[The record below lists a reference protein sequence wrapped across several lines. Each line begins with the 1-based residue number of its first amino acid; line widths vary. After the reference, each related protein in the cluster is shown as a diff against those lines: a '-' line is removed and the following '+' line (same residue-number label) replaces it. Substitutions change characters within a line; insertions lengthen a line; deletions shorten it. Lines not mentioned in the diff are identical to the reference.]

1 MSANPSHAVRQWFSA
16 LPAIAT
22 SGAFTSIGPRTVAA
36 LIGDFRQ
43 FGPTPALLIA
53 LSARRFP
60 DRVAVIDDRGPLT
73 YGQLQERASSIAA
86 ALFASCLQPPASV
99 GIVCRNHR
107 GFVEAMT
114 AGAQLGAELI
124 FINTELPPAQ
134 LEAILHRH
142 RPDVLI
148 YDDEY
153 AQAVDDAGYEGLRVL
168 AWCAD
173 PAATADLPTL
183 DELAAQRHPS
193 PPRVRRPVKLTLLTS
208 GTTGLAKGV
217 PRAVKPRAIA
227 MLCATAMA
235 TLRLKSSEVVL
246 VAPPFFHGFGLL
258 TLLGPLA
265 LGGTAVCRR
274 RFDARQTLGDIEA
287 FDVDVLVA
295 VPAMLQRMVNLPDL
309 DALAHRRPLRLAV
322 TGAAPISPAAVSA
335 FIDAFGPIL
344 VNGYGSTEAGLVTL
358 ATPADLAAV
367 PDTVGRTALGVS
379 VRILA
384 DDGSAAPTG
393 HPGSIFVRTVL
404 DYAGYTPDQNAPVA
418 AKQVVDGHVKTG
430 DVGYF
435 DDQGRLYIAGRADD
449 MIVSGGENVFPG
461 EVESRLSAHPKV
473 AEAVVIGTPDEE
485 FGQVLKAFIVAAP
498 GVEAP
503 SPDELKQY
511 VRDRL
516 ERYKVPKQ
524 FVVID
529 EIPRNASGKVL
540 RSQLDSLARPRLS
553 DVEEQHL
560 A

>member
-1 MSANPSHAVRQWFSA
+1 MSSNPVHAVRQWFSA

-22 SGAFTSIGPRTVAA
+22 SGAFAAIGPQTMAG
-36 LIGDFRQ
+36 LIADFRQ
-43 FGPTPALLIA
+43 FGPTPALLMA

-60 DRVAVIDDRGPLT
+60 DRIAVIDDQGALT
-73 YGQLQERASSIAA
+73 YSQLQQRATSIAA
-86 ALFASCLQPPASV
+86 ALFASCPQPPASV
-99 GIVCRNHR
+99 GIICRNHR

-153 AQAVDDAGYEGLRVL
+153 AQAVDDAGYAGLRVI
-168 AWCAD
+168 AWCTE
-173 PAATADLPTL
+173 PATTDVITL
-183 DELAAQRHPS
+183 DALAAQRHPI
-193 PPRVRRPVKLTLLTS
+193 PPRVHRPVKLTLLTS

-217 PRAVKPRAIA
+217 PRAVKPRAIV

-274 RFDARQTLGDIEA
+274 RFDARQTLSDIEA

-295 VPAMLQRMVNLPDL
+295 VPAMLQRIVNVPELG
-309 DALAHRRPLRLAV
+309 ALAGRHPLRLAV

-358 ATPADLAAV
+358 ATPADLAAA

-384 DDGSAAPTG
+384 ADGSAVPAG

-404 DYAGYTPDQNAPVA
+404 DYTGYTPDHNAPVS
-418 AKQVVDGHVKTG
+418 AKQVIDGHVQTG

-435 DDQGRLYIAGRADD
+435 DAQGRLYIAGRADD

-461 EVESRLSAHPKV
+461 EVESRLASHPQL
-473 AEAVVIGTPDEE
+473 ADAVVIGTPDEE

-498 GVEAP
+498 GTEAP
-503 SPDELKQY
+503 ASDELKQY

-540 RSQLDSLARPRLS
+540 RSQLDSLAQPRLS

>member
-1 MSANPSHAVRQWFSA
+1 MSSNPVHAVRQWFSA

-22 SGAFTSIGPRTVAA
+22 SGAFAAIGPQTMAG
-36 LIGDFRQ
+36 LIADFRQ
-43 FGPTPALLIA
+43 FGPTPALLMA

-60 DRVAVIDDRGPLT
+60 DRIAVIDDQGALT
-73 YGQLQERASSIAA
+73 YSQLQQRATSIAA
-86 ALFASCLQPPASV
+86 ALFASCPQPPASV
-99 GIVCRNHR
+99 GIICRNHR

-153 AQAVDDAGYEGLRVL
+153 AQAVDDAGYAGLRVI
-168 AWCAD
+168 AWCTE
-173 PAATADLPTL
+173 PAATDVITL
-183 DELAAQRHPS
+183 DALAAQRHPS
-193 PPRVRRPVKLTLLTS
+193 PPRVHRPVKLTLLTS

-217 PRAVKPRAIA
+217 PRAVKPRAIV

-274 RFDARQTLGDIEA
+274 RFDARQTLSDIEA

-295 VPAMLQRMVNLPDL
+295 VPAMLQRIVNVPELG
-309 DALAHRRPLRLAV
+309 ALAGRHRLRLAV

-358 ATPADLAAV
+358 ATPADLAAA

-384 DDGSAAPTG
+384 ADGRAVPAG

-404 DYAGYTPDQNAPVA
+404 DYTGYTPDHNAPVS
-418 AKQVVDGHVKTG
+418 AKQVIDGHVQTG

-435 DDQGRLYIAGRADD
+435 DAQGRLYIAGRADD

-461 EVESRLSAHPKV
+461 EVESRLASHPQL
-473 AEAVVIGTPDEE
+473 ADAVVIGTPDEE
-485 FGQVLKAFIVAAP
+485 FGQVLKAFIVTAP
-498 GVEAP
+498 GTEAP
-503 SPDELKQY
+503 ASDELKQY

-516 ERYKVPKQ
+516 ERYKVPKE

-540 RSQLDSLARPRLS
+540 RSQLDSLAQSRLS

>member
-1 MSANPSHAVRQWFSA
+1 MSSNPAHAVRQWFSA

-22 SGAFTSIGPRTVAA
+22 SGAFTAIGPRTVAG
-36 LIGDFRQ
+36 LITDFRK

-60 DRVAVIDDRGPLT
+60 DRVALIEDRGALT
-73 YGQLQERASSIAA
+73 YAQLQHRATAIAA
-86 ALFASCLQPPASV
+86 ALFAACARPPASV
-99 GIVCRNHR
+99 GIICRNHR

-124 FINTELPPAQ
+124 FINTELPAAQ
-134 LEAILHRH
+134 LAAILHRH

-153 AQAVDDAGYEGLRVL
+153 ATAVDDAGYAGLRVL

-173 PAATADLPTL
+173 PAVTGTRTL
-183 DELAAQRHPS
+183 DGLAAQHHPA
-193 PPRVRRPVKLTLLTS
+193 PPRVRRPIKLTLLTS

-258 TLLGPLA
+258 TLFGPLA
-265 LGGTAVCRR
+265 LGGTTVCRR
-274 RFDARQTLGDIEA
+274 RFDARQTLSDIEA

-295 VPAMLQRMVNLPDL
+295 VPAMLQRIVNLPDL
-309 DALAHRRPLRLAV
+309 DALANRHPLRLAV
-322 TGAAPISPAAVSA
+322 TGASPISPAAVSA

-358 ATPADLAAV
+358 ATPADLAAA

-379 VRILA
+379 VRIL
-384 DDGSAAPTG
+384 DGDGGAVPAG
-393 HPGSIFVRTVL
+393 QPGAIFVRTVL
-404 DYAGYTPDQNAPVA
+404 DYTGYTPDPNAPVA
-418 AKQVVDGHVKTG
+418 AKQVIDGHVKTG
-430 DVGYF
+430 DVGYV
-435 DDQGRLYIAGRADD
+435 DDQGRLYISGRADD

-461 EVESRLSAHPKV
+461 EVEDRLAAHPML
-473 AEAVVIGTPDEE
+473 AEAVVIGTPDDE
-485 FGQVLKAFIVAAP
+485 FGQVLKAFIVPAP
-498 GVEAP
+498 GASAP
-503 SPDELKQY
+503 APDELKQY

-540 RSQLDSLARPRLS
+540 RSQLDSLAEPAT
-553 DVEEQHL
+553 DVKEQHL

>member
-1 MSANPSHAVRQWFSA
+1 MSSNPSHAVRQWFSA

-22 SGAFTSIGPRTVAA
+22 SGAFTAIGPRTVAGLA
-36 LIGDFRQ
+36 GDFRR

-60 DRVAVIDDRGPLT
+60 DRVALIDDRGALT
-73 YGQLQERASSIAA
+73 YGQVQQRATSIAA
-86 ALFASCLQPPASV
+86 ALFASCSQPPASV
-99 GIVCRNHR
+99 GIICRNHR

-124 FINTELPPAQ
+124 FINTELPTAQ

-153 AQAVDDAGYEGLRVL
+153 EQSVDDADYEGLRVL

-173 PAATADLPTL
+173 PAATDTLTL
-183 DELAAQRHPS
+183 DDLAAQRHPA

-274 RFDARQTLGDIEA
+274 RFDARQTLSDIEA

-309 DALAHRRPLRLAV
+309 DAPANRRPLRLAV

-358 ATPADLAAV
+358 ATPADLAAA

-379 VRILA
+379 VRILT
-384 DDGSAAPTG
+384 DDGSATPAG
-393 HPGSIFVRTVL
+393 QPGCIFVRTVL

-418 AKQVVDGHVKTG
+418 AKQVIDGHVKTG

-435 DDQGRLYIAGRADD
+435 DEQGRLYISGRADD

-461 EVESRLSAHPKV
+461 EVESRLAAHPQL
-473 AEAVVIGTPDEE
+473 ADAVVIGTPDAE
-485 FGQVLKAFIVAAP
+485 FGQVLKAYIVAAP
-498 GVEAP
+498 GAEAP
-503 SPDELKQY
+503 APDELKQY

-540 RSQLDSLARPRLS
+540 RSQLDSLAQSCPS
-553 DVEEQHL
+553 DAEEQHR